1 MATSLQSAPFP
12 VGRDTCPAVPAL
24 LLQRGYTLRPL
35 VQDDLPWLRDL
46 YASTRAEE
54 LAEVPW
60 PEAAKRMFLDGQFA
74 LQHQH
79 YLAHFSDAN
88 FLAIER
94 GGGAV
99 GRYYLQRNPSHDL
112 IVDISLFPAERG
124 SGVASALIAHSQH
137 EACLRGSGME
147 LHVHIGNSAALR
159 LYQRLGFV
167 VGAHQGPH
175 LLMRWAG
182 PRATDAASVS

>member
-1 MATSLQSAPFP
+1 MAAPAPLSAFP
-12 VGRDTCPAVPAL
+12 PRRDACPTLPAL
-24 LLQRGYTLRPL
+24 LLQRGYGLRPL
-35 VQDDLPWLRDL
+35 VAGDLPWLREL

-54 LAEVPW
+54 LAPVHW
-60 PEAAKRMFLDGQFA
+60 PDSAKRLFLDSQFA

-79 YLAHFSDAN
+79 YLAHFSDAH

-94 GGGAV
+94 GGAAV

-124 SGVASALIAHSQH
+124 RGAATALIAHSHH
-137 EACLRGSGME
+137 EAGLRGSGME

-167 VGAHQGPH
+167 VTEHRRTH

-182 PRATDAASVS
+182 PRATDATSVS